1 MKMLGFM
8 IVMTLAYWGVASY
21 AQSLILASGPC
32 SGVEEAVSLSA
43 VTSDLSGAQAGAED
57 MSASSAIK
65 LRGRWSGGD
74 AYQVIETASAPACT
88 G

>member
-21 AQSLILASGPC
+21 AQSLISASEPC
-32 SGVEEAVSLSA
+32 FRAAEAASFSA
-43 VTSDLSGAQAGAED
+43 ASPDLGAAQAGIED
-57 MSASSAIK
+57 ISSSGAIT
-65 LRGRWSGGD
+65 LRGRWSEGE
-74 AYQVIETASAPACT
+74 AYQVIETASAAVCA